1 MKILVLHNRYK
12 FEGGEEAVVSSEI
25 DLLRKNKHD
34 VIVFELNNED
44 IDKFNIIRKLSLP
57 IHLIWSVSSYR
68 KVKEIIK
75 KEKPDIVHVHN
86 TFFLLS
92 PSIYYACK
100 GANVPIVQTLHN
112 YRFICPLATLYRA
125 GNICCDCLDKDLMM
139 SVIHKCGSKSLAW
152 RISMLL
158 TLKVHYKMNTF
169 KKLINTYIALSEFS
183 KQQFI
188 QAGFNGEKIK
198 VKPNFIN
205 FDPGYSLNRG
215 NFALYVGRFS
225 PEKGVD
231 VLLEA
236 WKNINYLSLKII
248 GTGNEF
254 DDCRLYAINNSLNVE
269 FMGQVS
275 NSEVIDQIKK
285 CLVIVVPSK
294 CNENFPRILV
304 EAFAC
309 GVPVIA
315 SKRGALSEIIEDG
328 KTGFLF
334 NPEDPMD
341 LAEKIRLIYKNRDLA
356 GQMGAN
362 ARKEFEN
369 KYTPEKNFQI
379 LIDIYK
385 EAINR
390 S

>member
-12 FEGGEEAVVSSEI
+12 FEGGEEVVVSSEI
-25 DLLRKNKHD
+25 DLLRRHNHE
-34 VIVFELNNED
+34 VILFELNNAD
-44 IDKFNIIRKLSLP
+44 IEKLNLLKKIFLP
-57 IHLIWSVSSYR
+57 IELIWSVSSYK
-68 KVKEIIK
+68 KVREILK

-92 PSIYYACK
+92 PSVYYACK
-100 GANVPIVQTLHN
+100 DENVPIVQTLHN
-112 YRFICPLATLYRA
+112 YRFICPLATLYRE
-125 GNICCDCLDKDLMM
+125 GKICCDCLYKGLIM
-139 SVIHKCGSKSLAW
+139 SVIYKCGSKSVAW
-152 RISMLL
+152 RVAMFLSLS
-158 TLKVHYKMNTF
+158 VHSKMNTF
-169 KKLINTYIALSEFS
+169 KKLINSYIALSEFS

-188 QAGFNGEKIK
+188 QVGFDGARIK
-198 VKPNFIN
+198 VKSNFVSP
-205 FDPGYSLNRG
+205 DPGFSKDRG

-225 PEKGVD
+225 PEKGID

-236 WKNINYLSLKII
+236 WKNIDYLLLKII
-248 GTGNEF
+248 GTGNDFE
-254 DDCRLYAINNSLNVE
+254 DCKELAIKSGLKVE

-275 NSEVIDQIKK
+275 NNEVVKQLKK
-285 CLVIVVPSK
+285 CFVVIVPSK
-294 CNENFPRILV
+294 CNENFPIILV

-315 SKRGALSEIIEDG
+315 SNRGTLSEIIDDG

-334 NPEDPMD
+334 NPDNPKELSDR
-341 LAEKIRLIYKNRDLA
+341 ISFIYKNSDLVK
-356 GQMGAN
+356 QMGVS

-369 KYTPEKNFQI
+369 KYTAENNYQL

-385 EAINR
+385 TTINR